1 MAIHCLLCLD
11 PAEAVPPPGSLPCNT
26 QPAVNPFLRTRLE
39 AITFITHLTFFL
51 TLSAEVPVYT
61 FEHSG

>member
-1 MAIHCLLCLD
+1 MAIQCLLCLD

-26 QPAVNPFLRTRLE
+26 QPAVNPFLQTRLE
-39 AITFITHLTFFL
+39 AITFIILTFFL
-51 TLSAEVPVYT
+51 TLSAEIPVYT

>member
-1 MAIHCLLCLD
+1 MAIQCLLCPH

-26 QPAVNPFLRTRLE
+26 QPAVNPFLLTRLE
-39 AITFITHLTFFL
+39 AITFVTHLTFFL
-51 TLSAEVPVYT
+51 ALSAEVPVYT